1 MAAYISWNPL
11 DHRLVV
17 RTPYVAGFPS
27 ALREALPASARRWN
41 PDEKTWA
48 VSPSYTSLLVEVLL
62 DFYPLI
68 LMGNLPLGILAE
80 LNWWIEARRIIQ
92 QEEKAAWL
100 RARSESRRVNK
111 ESRKKLA
118 LGELVISEPMIRRR
132 IERPEE

>member
-1 MAAYISWNPL
+1 
-11 DHRLVV
+11 
-17 RTPYVAGFPS
+17 
-27 ALREALPASARRWN
+27 
-41 PDEKTWA
+41 
-48 VSPSYTSLLVEVLL
+48 
-62 DFYPLI
+62 
-68 LMGNLPLGILAE
+68 MGNLPLGILAE